1 MLKRTTLRILNHL
14 EENAK
19 RTTEEIV
26 YILLGILM
34 KIWLMAEDKNI
45 RVCQVLHG
53 IVGGGSEQ
61 VVLNYCS
68 RMRDIHFDLLYQ
80 YEPNP
85 QILERFNEA
94 GINCIQ
100 IPDKVRHPLKH
111 LWMMYKIFRQG
122 KYNVVHCHL
131 DWFLNSYVCFIAML
145 AGVRKRIAHH
155 HQAYS
160 ISSNCHSGLRAGIAY
175 FVKAAL
181 CSIMRVPCK
190 LFATHWLA
198 CGEAAAIN
206 GWGKNAVA
214 KGKVTILP
222 NAIDPERF
230 KFSEKSRQEVRAR
243 YGIKNDDFVIGHVG
257 RFYPQKNH
265 DFLIDVF
272 AEVRK
277 QKSNAKLLLLGDGP
291 LQEKIQQKVEAIGLV
306 ESVIFTGLQK
316 NPAPF
321 YSAMDVF
328 VFPSLWEGLP
338 LTLVE
343 AQYAGVPC
351 VVSEN
356 VTREVILSEQCV
368 LIKGFN
374 LNLWSVS
381 IEHTFGVERKPNMVR
396 LSQYDINNAY
406 SHLDEMYKEKVNG

>member
-1 MLKRTTLRILNHL
+1 MPNS
-14 EENAK
+14 
-19 RTTEEIV
+19 
-26 YILLGILM
+26 
-34 KIWLMAEDKNI
+34 KNI

-68 RMRDIHFDLLYQ
+68 RMRDIHFDLLFQ

-100 IPDKVRHPLKH
+100 IPDKVHHPLRH
-111 LWMMYKIFRQG
+111 LWTMYKIFRQG
-122 KYNVVHCHL
+122 NYDVVHCHL
-131 DWFLNSYVCFIAML
+131 DWYMNSYVCFIAML
-145 AGVRKRIAHH
+145 AGIKKRIAHH

-160 ISSNCHSGLRAGIAY
+160 ISLDCHSGLRAGITNFA
-175 FVKAAL
+175 KRTL
-181 CSIMRVPCK
+181 CSIMRIPCK

-198 CGEAAAIN
+198 CGEAAAID
-206 GWGKNAVA
+206 GWGKRAV
-214 KGKVTILP
+214 KKDRVTILP

-230 KFSEKSRQEVRAR
+230 KYSEKNRQEVRVR
-243 YGIKNDDFVIGHVG
+243 YGIKDDDFVIGHVG

-272 AEVRK
+272 SKVHK

-291 LQEKIQQKVEAIGLV
+291 LQEKIRQKVESLDLA
-306 ESVIFTGLQK
+306 ESVVFAGLQK
-316 NPAPF
+316 EPAPF

-328 VFPSLWEGLP
+328 CFPSLWEGLP

-343 AQYAGVPC
+343 AQYSGLSC
-351 VVSEN
+351 MLSEN
-356 VTREVILSEQCV
+356 VTKEVEISSQLKYLPLVDEKWKENLFVCFCRTRNECENLGRDYNINYTVKILRELY
-368 LIKGFN
+368 G
-374 LNLWSVS
+374 
-381 IEHTFGVERKPNMVR
+381 
-396 LSQYDINNAY
+396 
-406 SHLDEMYKEKVNG
+406 